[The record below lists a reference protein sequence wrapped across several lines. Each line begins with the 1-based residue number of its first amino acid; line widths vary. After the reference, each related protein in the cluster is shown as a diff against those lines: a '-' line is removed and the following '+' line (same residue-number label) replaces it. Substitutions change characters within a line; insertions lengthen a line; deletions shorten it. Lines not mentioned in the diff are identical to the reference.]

1 MNLGNQILKIRKDN
15 KMSQEQ
21 FAEILG
27 VTRQT
32 VSNWEN
38 SKNHPDIETL
48 VDISDKF
55 HISLD
60 ILLKGDTHMIK
71 KMDKDIKNSK
81 TLKIVTFILVS
92 LLLLIGILFAVNYQM
107 KKMQEKHDNEKYDKI
122 ISNIN
127 ILGFQKDEI
136 GFASIIEDDITYK
149 VYIKKP
155 DALDG
160 QIAATSIQFTD
171 EEAIAAT
178 YDGENISVTY
188 LNEDKTTIYC
198 DKDGSLLNDKQNK
211 NNVEIYNSYK
221 DKTIQIVTRMVELFD
236 NIYN

>member
-71 KMDKDIKNSK
+71 KMDKDIKNGK

-92 LLLLIGILFAVNYQM
+92 LILLIGILFAVNYQM
-107 KKMQEKHDNEKYDKI
+107 KKAQEKRDNEKYDKI
-122 ISNIN
+122 ISNID
-127 ILGFQKDEI
+127 ILGFKKDGI
-136 GFASIIEDDITYK
+136 GFASIIEDNITYK

-155 DALDG
+155 DALNG
-160 QIAATSIQFTD
+160 QISATSTPFTN
-171 EEAIAAT
+171 EEAITAT
-178 YDGENISVTY
+178 YDGENIIVTY

-198 DKDGSLLNDKQNK
+198 DKDGSLLNEKQNK
-211 NNVEIYNSYK
+211 NSVEIYNSYK

>member
-1 MNLGNQILKIRKDN
+1 
-15 KMSQEQ
+15 MSQEQ

-107 KKMQEKHDNEKYDKI
+107 KKTQEKRDNEKYDKI

-127 ILGFQKDEI
+127 ILGFKKDEI
-136 GFASIIEDDITYK
+136 GFASITEDNITYK

-160 QIAATSIQFTD
+160 QISAISTQFTD

-178 YDGENISVTY
+178 YDGEHIRVTY
-188 LNEDKTTIYC
+188 LNENKTTIYC
-198 DKDGSLLNDKQNK
+198 DKDGSLLNEKQNK